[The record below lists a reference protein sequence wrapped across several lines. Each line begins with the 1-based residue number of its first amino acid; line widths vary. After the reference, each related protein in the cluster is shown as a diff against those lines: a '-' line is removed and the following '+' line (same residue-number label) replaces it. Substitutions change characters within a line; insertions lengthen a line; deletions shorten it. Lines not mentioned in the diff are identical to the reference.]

1 MPIYNDVITI
11 KPYSYVLVDNKAD
24 TSVRRRQI
32 VSDVFGSCVSDTLP
46 GILGSRT
53 IEPQTAESMNTNDGD
68 VQSFP
73 DQKLHADTKGIIP
86 FSCPRM
92 FSGES
97 CLRCRVCFVCF
108 EGWFF
113 ERVIKNIMPVYC

>member
-1 MPIYNDVITI
+1 MVSGCYEYLTKYICDM
-11 KPYSYVLVDNKAD
+11 VLTEFKSQL
-24 TSVRRRQI
+24 SVLNQHFKYLVNR
-32 VSDVFGSCVSDTLP
+32 FT
-46 GILGSRT
+46 
-53 IEPQTAESMNTNDGD
+53 
-68 VQSFP
+68 
-73 DQKLHADTKGIIP
+73 GIIP

-113 ERVIKNIMPVYC
+113 ERIIKNIMPVYC

>member
-1 MPIYNDVITI
+1 MEWDDTDQIMRVFLCYYHLFSIKSFIHKIIYYIQSYEIT
-11 KPYSYVLVDNKAD
+11 
-24 TSVRRRQI
+24 
-32 VSDVFGSCVSDTLP
+32 
-46 GILGSRT
+46 
-53 IEPQTAESMNTNDGD
+53 
-68 VQSFP
+68 
-73 DQKLHADTKGIIP
+73 GIIP

-113 ERVIKNIMPVYC
+113 GRVIKILCPFIVN

>member
-1 MPIYNDVITI
+1 MH
-11 KPYSYVLVDNKAD
+11 
-24 TSVRRRQI
+24 VRNRNMR
-32 VSDVFGSCVSDTLP
+32 L
-46 GILGSRT
+46 
-53 IEPQTAESMNTNDGD
+53 NT
-68 VQSFP
+68 
-73 DQKLHADTKGIIP
+73 GIIP

-97 CLRCRVCFVCF
+97 CLRCCVCFVCF

>member
-1 MPIYNDVITI
+1 MDHLADSIAKLSQGRENWCIGREGIP
-11 KPYSYVLVDNKAD
+11 VDNSSGEKC
-24 TSVRRRQI
+24 T
-32 VSDVFGSCVSDTLP
+32 
-46 GILGSRT
+46 
-53 IEPQTAESMNTNDGD
+53 
-68 VQSFP
+68 
-73 DQKLHADTKGIIP
+73 GIIP

-113 ERVIKNIMPVYC
+113 ERVIKNIMLVYC

>member
-1 MPIYNDVITI
+1 MM
-11 KPYSYVLVDNKAD
+11 S
-24 TSVRRRQI
+24 
-32 VSDVFGSCVSDTLP
+32 
-46 GILGSRT
+46 
-53 IEPQTAESMNTNDGD
+53 
-68 VQSFP
+68 VQSIQFNF
-73 DQKLHADTKGIIP
+73 QIIQVFFSFDTRITEMFYTVARSVARPRSRDRPPYTGIIP

-113 ERVIKNIMPVYC
+113 ERVIKNIIPVYC

>member
-1 MPIYNDVITI
+1 MKKCVGG
-11 KPYSYVLVDNKAD
+11 
-24 TSVRRRQI
+24 
-32 VSDVFGSCVSDTLP
+32 GST
-46 GILGSRT
+46 
-53 IEPQTAESMNTNDGD
+53 
-68 VQSFP
+68 
-73 DQKLHADTKGIIP
+73 GIIP